1 MSPGAPD
8 PLKTR
13 ELPGAY
19 SHLRPLRGGLLL
31 GTLQLF
37 AWIFLHPSAWQ
48 AHLARIDPNL
58 PADFSLT
65 QLSAAQ
71 WRRPEVRSLLLR
83 GHLVGPLL
91 VGLLLMVELWALGT
105 PAHDFAI
112 RVLACVL
119 FGIAGGLVSGAGTLA
134 AGGMAVGVIGGL
146 CGCLAFAVQVLRQR
160 PTEFMFSS
168 DLAAVVADYV
178 RGGGPGSVALAV
190 ALGVA
195 SGVIF
200 ASVGGVAVRTGD
212 ARLAAAAQGP
222 SVARTR
228 RDNVGGVLIGL
239 LIGGLSFAAATLSA
253 LLLPFLAAVAL
264 TGFLAGG
271 IAALERTRALG
282 RSLIYGV
289 VCGLGNY
296 VSIRFLVPVLR
307 DVVVV
312 GCTIGALL
320 GAWFVLPYLWASRIG
335 GRRAGAVAGSL
346 GLCGGWILI
355 LSSAFSHPFSVSTQ
369 IGYGLASGLGG
380 MVLALTQT
388 FWRPLLFYPFEEAWN
403 LLLLHAEPTAERRGG
418 RSLLRWHAALW
429 DELQTWP
436 LHGLDEHLL
445 LVLEQ
450 RPVEGRLALEY
461 LATGA
466 QRWAAQAAQIELEAR
481 KLEGCADAAAIAKLG
496 SALAEGDLEG
506 PASAVLRSFGR
517 TSKDVAAALSQGT
530 AHNQRLGLAAV
541 AQKLETQLAELAR
554 TSDPYAERFR
564 PIAAQWRRIVE
575 RETAALVQAAEL
587 AQEIDN
593 PYVIGVP
600 LTLKQEIFVGRG
612 DISARIEQLLLDRRR
627 PPLLLFGQRRMGKTS
642 LLNNLGRLLPSSLV
656 PLFVDLQGPASA
668 ASDHAGLLYNLA
680 RGMID
685 SAMRQRSLRLPPLTR
700 DSLVADPFT
709 RFDEWLDE
717 VEALLARS
725 ESTALLALDEL
736 EALERALGEGRFQET
751 AVLGMLRHMI
761 QHRLRFKILLASSHS
776 LEELSRWSS
785 YLINVHVVH
794 LGYLRDEDTQRLIE
808 RPVPDMLLRYDPAA
822 SQLARTLTHGHPFL
836 VQLLCS
842 EIVSLKN
849 EQPPEERRLA
859 TPADVE
865 AAVPQALEHGSF
877 FFADIERNQ
886 VSPDALKLLRFVGRA
901 GQGAVV
907 PGSALAALLPQEAL
921 DKALEQLLRRD
932 LIERVAGSSA
942 DQSAGAGYR
951 FQVELIRRY
960 FVPGVPGTG

>member
-1 MSPGAPD
+1 MMPSAPD

-13 ELPGAY
+13 ELQGPY
-19 SHLRPLRGGLLL
+19 SHSRPVREGLIL

-48 AHLARIDPNL
+48 AHIDRIDPQL

-65 QLSAAQ
+65 HLSAAQ
-71 WRRPEVRSLLLR
+71 WRRPEVRSLLVK
-83 GHLVGPLL
+83 GHLIGPLL
-91 VGLLLMVELWALGT
+91 VGALLMVELWALGT

-112 RVLACVL
+112 RVLACVV
-119 FGIAGGLVSGAGTLA
+119 FGIGGGLVSGAGTLT

-146 CGCLAFAVQVLRQR
+146 CGCLAFAVQVLRHR
-160 PTEFMFSS
+160 PTEAMFSS

-178 RGGGPGSVALAV
+178 RGGGPGSVAMAV
-190 ALGVA
+190 GLGVA
-195 SGVIF
+195 SGIIF
-200 ASVGGVAVRTGD
+200 ASVGGVAVRTGEVPQS
-212 ARLAAAAQGP
+212 AGI
-222 SVARTR
+222 ARTR
-228 RDNVGGVLIGL
+228 RANVGGVLIGL
-239 LIGGLSFAAATLSA
+239 AVGGLSFAVATLSA
-253 LLLPFLAAVAL
+253 LLLPFLAAVAW

-271 IAALERTRALG
+271 IAALERTRQVG

-289 VCGLGNY
+289 LCGFGNY
-296 VSIRFLVPVLR
+296 IAIRFLVPVLR

-312 GCTIGALL
+312 GCTVGALL
-320 GAWFVLPYLWASRIG
+320 GAWFVLPFLWASRIG
-335 GRRAGAVAGSL
+335 GRRAGAAAGSL

-380 MVLALTQT
+380 MLLALTQT

-403 LLLLHAEPTAERRGG
+403 LLLLHLEPPAKSGK

-429 DELQTWP
+429 DELQTWQ

-461 LATGA
+461 LSTGT
-466 QRWAAQAAQIELEAR
+466 QRWAAQAAHIELEAR
-481 KLEGCADAAAIAKLG
+481 KLEACQDAAAIAKLG
-496 SALAEGDLEG
+496 GALAEGDLEG
-506 PASAVLRSFGR
+506 PASAMLRSFGR
-517 TSKDVAAALSQGT
+517 TSQDVAAALSQGT

-541 AQKLETQLAELAR
+541 AQKLETLLAGLAR

-564 PIAAQWRRIVE
+564 PIAAQWRRIIE
-575 RETAALVQAAEL
+575 RETSELLQAAEL

-600 LTLKQEIFVGRG
+600 LTLKQEIFVGRS

-656 PLFVDLQGPASA
+656 PLFVDLQGPASS
-668 ASDHAGLLYNLA
+668 ASDHVGLLYNLA
-680 RGMID
+680 RGMVE
-685 SAMRQRSLRLPPLTR
+685 SAMRQRSLKLPGLQR
-700 DSLVADPFT
+700 DSLVSDPFT

-717 VEALLARS
+717 LEAVLAES
-725 ESTALLALDEL
+725 GSTALLALDEL
-736 EALERALGEGRFQET
+736 EALERALGEGRFQES

-776 LEELSRWSS
+776 LDELSRWSS
-785 YLINVHVVH
+785 YLINVHVVN
-794 LGYLRDEDTQRLIE
+794 LGYLGEEDTRRLIE
-808 RPVPDMLLRYDPAA
+808 RPVPDMPLRYEPAA
-822 SQLARTLTHGHPFL
+822 SGLVVSLTRGHPFL

-849 EQPPEERRLA
+849 EQPPEGRRLA
-859 TPADVE
+859 TVADVE
-865 AAVPQALEHGSF
+865 EAVPQALSHGSF

-886 VSPDALKLLRFVGRA
+886 VSPAAAKALRFIAR
-901 GQGAVV
+901 QGAGATVTI
-907 PGSALAALLPQEAL
+907 AALQAEFPALSAEAL
-921 DKALEQLLRRD
+921 ETALRQLRRRD
-932 LIERVAGSSA
+932 LVESVSG
-942 DQSAGAGYR
+942 SAGDGYR
-951 FQVELIRRY
+951 FQVELIRRH
-960 FVPGVPGTG
+960 FAS